1 VNLNNLDFNK
11 LLIFSKVVEA
21 GNYRL
26 ASEVLNVTPS
36 ALSQTITSLE
46 HSLGIP
52 LFHRFG
58 KRLVLTETGEKIQR
72 EFQSHHRSLLQV
84 FGRIANKDA
93 QVSGLIHVGA
103 YLEFAKFQLAPVL
116 TAFQK
121 KHPDVQV
128 KLVFDTPS
136 RLHKMLEENKLDI
149 CFSIYPERD
158 SKLIQS
164 KPIYREELLLV
175 APQGMLSE
183 RASFEEIIVS
193 PMVEYYFNHQPIR
206 RWLTLHF
213 KKKPKDIPIRT
224 FGASA
229 EMVLALIQEG
239 LGVGM
244 VPEYLLQSKL
254 LKAVTVCRPTSRKLM
269 DNIWMLHLKGRAK
282 SVALAAFL
290 EEVQK
295 AFQSSVLL
303 VMT

>member
-1 VNLNNLDFNK
+1 MNLNNLDFNK

-26 ASEVLNVTPS
+26 ASETLNVTPS

-46 HSLGIP
+46 HSLGVP

-72 EFQSHHRSLLQV
+72 EFQSHHLSLMHAL
-84 FGRIANKDA
+84 GRIGQHEA

-116 TAFQK
+116 AAFQK
-121 KHPDVQV
+121 KYPDVQV

-136 RLHKMLEENKLDI
+136 RLHRMLEENKLDL

-164 KPIYREELLLV
+164 EPIYREELLLV

-183 RASFEEIIVS
+183 RASFEEIIRS
-193 PMVEYYFNHQPIR
+193 PMIEYYFNHQPIR
-206 RWLTLHF
+206 RWLMLHF

-224 FGASA
+224 FAASA
-229 EMVLALIQEG
+229 EMVFALIQEG
-239 LGVGM
+239 LGIGM
-244 VPEYLLQSKL
+244 VPEYLLKSKL
-254 LKAVTVCRPTSRKLM
+254 SKAVTVCRPTPRKLM
-269 DNIWMLHLKGRAK
+269 DNIWMLHLKTREK

-295 AFQSSVLL
+295 SFSS
-303 VMT
+303 

>member
-26 ASEVLNVTPS
+26 ASEILNVTPS

-46 HSLGIP
+46 HSLGVP

-58 KRLVLTETGEKIQR
+58 KRLVLTEIGESIQR
-72 EFQSHHRSLLQV
+72 EFQTHHQSLTLAL
-84 FGRIANKDA
+84 GRIANKED

-116 TAFQK
+116 TTFQK

-136 RLHKMLEENKLDI
+136 RLHRMLEENRLDV
-149 CFSIYPERD
+149 CVSIYPERD

-175 APQGMLSE
+175 APHGMLSE
-183 RASFEEIIVS
+183 RPSFEEIMAS
-193 PMVEYYFNHQPIR
+193 PMIEYYFNHQPIR

-213 KKKPKDIPIRT
+213 KKKPKNIPIRT

-229 EMVLALIQEG
+229 EMVFALIQEG
-239 LGVGM
+239 LGIGM
-244 VPEYLLQSKL
+244 VPEYLLRSKVS
-254 LKAVTVCRPTSRKLM
+254 KAMTICRPTPRKLM
-269 DNIWMLHLKGRAK
+269 DNIWMLHLKAREK
-282 SVALAAFL
+282 SAALAAFL

-295 AFQSSVLL
+295 AFDS
-303 VMT
+303 